1 MKPSPLLLGLPAL
14 TSASCTRAALK
25 ELTNRYIAA
34 QSLAEPRYLTLL
46 TPTTLY
52 HENFKPVPLSSGIL
66 STTPLA
72 ISHHRSIHDPTHC
85 ATYTEIIV
93 APTNKTTPASQ
104 PYVIGTQI
112 WLTANGTAISK
123 IDSIVTTTDDWLFNA
138 QHTLYYAL
146 RENWLPVPTT
156 LTTPR
161 DKIQAAGDAYLDL
174 FKNGTGSVEVP
185 WGTPCHR
192 LEGGLYTAPGDTCN
206 SGVPSGIDLKER
218 RYVIDEVLG
227 VVSVF
232 LVFGGSGLPDSH
244 EFRVEGGRIRYVHT
258 ITKCW
263 EKNCGFGDPPE
274 ILGTEIGF

>member
-1 MKPSPLLLGLPAL
+1 MKLLPLFLGLTPLASATCTRPAL
-14 TSASCTRAALK
+14 S
-25 ELTNRYIAA
+25 ELTRRYIAA
-34 QSLAEPRYLTLL
+34 QSLAEPRYLPLL
-46 TPTTLY
+46 TPSTIY
-52 HENFKPVPLSSGIL
+52 HENFKPINLTSGIL

-72 ISHHRSIHDPTHC
+72 ISHHRSIHDPTNC

-93 APTNKTTPASQ
+93 APNAKTNSK

-112 WLTANGTAISK
+112 WLNGNGTAISK
-123 IDSIVTTTDDWLFNA
+123 IDSIITTTDDWLFNA

-146 RENWLPVPTT
+146 RENWQPVPST
-156 LTTPR
+156 LSTPR
-161 DKIQAAGDAYLDL
+161 DKIQAAGDAYLNL
-174 FKNGTGSVEVP
+174 FKNGTGSVDVP

-206 SGVPSGIDLKER
+206 SGVPSGIDLVNR

-232 LVFGGSGLPDSH
+232 LTFGGSGLPDSH
-244 EFRVEGGRIRYVHT
+244 EFRVEGGKIRYVHT